1 MEILKKIHSDIKSPK
16 NEKSKSFVNCFEDK
30 VHHEEKHRSRRTS
43 VALGIQAKI
52 SLNLIAQVKSK

>member
-1 MEILKKIHSDIKSPK
+1 MCKTKTHLSMEILKKIHSDIKSPK

-43 VALGIQAKI
+43 VALGI
-52 SLNLIAQVKSK
+52 